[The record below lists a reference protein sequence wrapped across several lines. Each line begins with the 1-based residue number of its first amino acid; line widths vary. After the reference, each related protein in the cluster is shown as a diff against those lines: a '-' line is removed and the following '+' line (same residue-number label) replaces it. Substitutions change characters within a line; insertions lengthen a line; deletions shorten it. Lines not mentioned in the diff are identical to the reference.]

1 MTNLPISGTFRVTCI
16 YGKKGNLWAS
26 GYHKGIDLVSDNKNI
41 YATCDGVVKT
51 INFDSDGW
59 GQYVR
64 VEDSKTKN
72 IHIFAHMV
80 SGSIKVRVG
89 QKVSRSTILGT
100 MGTTGNST
108 GVHLHYQIEKS
119 NTDRTVLDPTKW
131 LGIPNKVGTYDS
143 DDYHIDKKPEPAPKP
158 KEEEEEMTQEQFNTM
173 MNNWIA
179 EQAKKA
185 PGDWSAD
192 ARAWGEKNGLI
203 SGDTSGN
210 KMYKKMLT
218 REEFIAV
225 LYRALHRNI
234 IE

>member
-1 MTNLPISGTFRVTCI
+1 MTNLPITGTFRVTCI
-16 YGKKGNLWAS
+16 YGKKGNLWSS

-51 INFDSDGW
+51 VNFDSDGW

-80 SGSIKVRVG
+80 SGSVKVKVG

-108 GVHLHYQIEKS
+108 GVHLHYQIEIS

-131 LGIPNKVGTYDS
+131 LGIPNKVGTYNS
-143 DDYHIDKKPEPAPKP
+143 EDYHIDKKPQPAPKP
-158 KEEEEEMTQEQFNTM
+158 KEEEEEMTQAEFNKMMDNYLISLAKEPVSNWAKEDMKWAQKIGLIKGDANGNTM
-173 MNNWIA
+173 PH
-179 EQAKKA
+179 KF
-185 PGDWSAD
+185 
-192 ARAWGEKNGLI
+192 
-203 SGDTSGN
+203 
-210 KMYKKMLT
+210 LT
-218 REEFIAV
+218 REEFAAV
-225 LYRALHRNI
+225 MHRYD
-234 IE
+234 EKK